1 VGEVLLVDRV
11 HFGEVVHGGDEDVDL
26 QRKGGSVSKMQRVFS
41 IMATLLLLCRQWDER
56 RTLTV
61 RLMLLPASSRM
72 FLRASQQALVWS
84 AMLPP
89 TRLPWASAGIWPETQ
104 IWPAASMAWDWEYAL
119 DQKVIIDS
127 APRGC
132 WCGMSDLRSEPR
144 L

>member
-1 VGEVLLVDRV
+1 
-11 HFGEVVHGGDEDVDL
+11 
-26 QRKGGSVSKMQRVFS
+26 
-41 IMATLLLLCRQWDER
+41 
-56 RTLTV
+56 
-61 RLMLLPASSRM
+61 M

-104 IWPAASMAWDWEYAL
+104 IWPAASMAWDWEYVL